1 MNTRLISEMFIV
13 LGKKT
18 YEMNNNSYEFYGSI
32 FSCGLISCLIGLIVQ
47 SIKNTGR

>member
-32 FSCGLISCLIGLIVQ
+32 FSCGLISCLIGHGTTEH
-47 SIKNTGR
+47 S